1 MKIIVKNSGDLD
13 EISLIYNKTQECPK
27 TCKILEDHEKIL
39 NDTKSKIKQVKRA
52 GTQHMKLHEAIIDGG
67 NNAIASSSYYF
78 KTCKKV
84 SCPSATESENP
95 ITTMETTNEIP
106 NNDTT
111 PTFTGKM
118 I

>member
-1 MKIIVKNSGDLD
+1 
-13 EISLIYNKTQECPK
+13 
-27 TCKILEDHEKIL
+27 
-39 NDTKSKIKQVKRA
+39 
-52 GTQHMKLHEAIIDGG
+52 MKLHEAIIDGG

-84 SCPSATESENP
+84 SCPSATESTTIKPTSENP
-95 ITTMETTNEIP
+95 ITTMETTNKIP

-111 PTFTGKM
+111 TTFTGKM